1 MKLYYSPGA
10 CSLGIH
16 ILLEEV
22 SAPFELELVALKDG
36 AQFKPDYVAVNN
48 KSKVPALERG
58 DGTVLTEYGAI
69 AAYIARCHPAAQ
81 LIPNDAE
88 REARSWEMLEYAT
101 ATIHMQGYARMVRP
115 YNFAPSES
123 DHDAVRTRGEEI
135 FTKGLKIAGEKLEGH
150 IHAGG
155 LEFSIGDTALFYV
168 SRWAHAKGIEFPPNV
183 AAHFARMLDRP
194 SVQRAMAT
202 EGLAL

>member
-22 SAPFELELVALKDG
+22 EAPFELELVSLKDN
-36 AQFKPDYVAVNN
+36 AHFKPEYVAVNA
-48 KSKVPALERG
+48 KSKIPALERA

-88 REARSWEMLEYAT
+88 GEARAWEMIEYCT
-101 ATIHMQGYARMVRP
+101 ATMHMQGYARMARP
-115 YNFAPSES
+115 YNFTPNEA
-123 DHDAVRTRGEEI
+123 DYDAVRSRGEEI
-135 FTKGLKIAGEKLEGH
+135 FTKGFQIVESRLAGH
-150 IHAGG
+150 PNAGG
-155 LEFSIGDTALFYV
+155 LEFSIGDTALFFV
-168 SRWAHAKGIEFPPNV
+168 SRWAHARGITLPPRV
-183 AAHFARMLDRP
+183 AVHYAEMLERP
-194 SVQRAMAT
+194 AVMRAMAT
-202 EGLAL
+202 EGLTA

>member
-22 SAPFELELVALKDG
+22 GAPFELSLVPLKDG
-36 AQFKPDYVAVNN
+36 AQFKPEYVAVNN
-48 KSKVPALERG
+48 KSKIPALERD

-69 AAYIARCHPAAQ
+69 GAYIARCHPAAD

-88 REARSWEMLEYAT
+88 GEARCWEMLEYCT
-101 ATIHMQGYARMVRP
+101 ATIHMQGFARMARP
-115 YNFAPSES
+115 GNFSPSET

-150 IHAGG
+150 VHGGG

-168 SRWAHAKGIEFPPNV
+168 SRWAHARGLELPPNV
-183 AAHFARMLDRP
+183 AAHFGRMLDRP
-194 SVQRAMAT
+194 SVQRAMAQ
-202 EGLAL
+202 EGLTA